1 MKFEYDIVI
10 EAPSEKEADQ
20 KAKAIKTI
28 AKKLSTKEVAKLADI
43 IENDPIKLAL
53 AKNALGV

>member
-10 EAPSEKEADQ
+10 EATSEKEADQ
-20 KAKAIKTI
+20 KAKAIKMI

>member
-20 KAKAIKTI
+20 KAKALKTI
-28 AKKLSTKEVAKLADI
+28 AKKLSAKELAKLSDI

-53 AKNALGV
+53 AKKALGV

>member
-1 MKFEYDIVI
+1 MKFEYEIVI